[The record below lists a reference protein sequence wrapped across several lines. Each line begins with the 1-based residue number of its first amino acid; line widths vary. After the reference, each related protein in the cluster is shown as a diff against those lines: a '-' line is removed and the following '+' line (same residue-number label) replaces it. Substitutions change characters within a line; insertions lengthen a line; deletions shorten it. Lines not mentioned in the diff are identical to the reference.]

1 MKVREKIVVECETHW
16 MRSLIPILLLLF
28 SLWGAVIFL
37 FSGKFTDFG
46 IMLVPVFVC
55 TLVILI
61 QQKTSYLRMT
71 ETAIIGKV
79 GLIRTKK
86 MASPIS
92 KVNDVSIHSGLFGK
106 IFGYS
111 TVHISTAGSIGAEYT
126 FKYVKGGKAF
136 QQEFLTRVQ

>member
-1 MKVREKIVVECETHW
+1 MKNHEKVLVECKTHW
-16 MRSLIPILLLLF
+16 MRSLVPLLF
-28 SLWGAVIFL
+28 LFL
-37 FSGKFTDFG
+37 FSAGAIYFLFCGQFTDFG
-46 IMLVPVFVC
+46 IMMVPVLFCAV
-55 TLVILI
+55 VVLI

-92 KVNDVSIHSGLFGK
+92 KVNDVSVHSGLLGK

-111 TVHISTAGSIGAEYT
+111 TVYISTAGSVGSEYV
-126 FKYVKGGKAF
+126 FKYVRHGKVL
-136 QQEFLTRVQ
+136 QQEFLKKIN

>member
-1 MKVREKIVVECETHW
+1 MKMRETTIVECKTHW

-28 SLWGAVIFL
+28 FLLGAVGAL
-37 FSGKFTDFG
+37 SSGNFSDFG
-46 IMLVPVFVC
+46 IMTIPVFIC
-55 TLVILI
+55 IFTILV

-79 GLIRTKK
+79 GFIRTKK
-86 MASPIS
+86 MTSPIS
-92 KVNDVSIHSGLFGK
+92 KVNDVSVHSGLFGK

-111 TVHISTAGSIGAEYT
+111 TIHISTAGSVGSEYV

-136 QQEFLTRVQ
+136 QREFLTRTQ